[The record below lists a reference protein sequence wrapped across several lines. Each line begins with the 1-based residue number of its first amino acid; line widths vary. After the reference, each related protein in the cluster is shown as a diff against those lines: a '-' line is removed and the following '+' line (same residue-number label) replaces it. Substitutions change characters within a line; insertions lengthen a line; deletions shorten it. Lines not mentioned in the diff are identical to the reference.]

1 MDLEALVK
9 ANRAALVPAAEQ
21 LVKSDE
27 FTMGTPCALIAD
39 GAVNQVPL
47 SGLRNRLRCSLALAS
62 EPIERFLR
70 LKEAVGFD
78 AAFEAMSA
86 DDEVGEDFVAAWDAA
101 QSDLAAGALSTL
113 NDLVAMVEQA
123 KQGWEATPKKLLVV
137 AVEGK
142 AVASGLVPV
151 TAMGA

>member
-1 MDLEALVK
+1 MELDALIRK
-9 ANRAALVPAAEQ
+9 HRLALQPAAER
-21 LVKSDE
+21 LLRSDA
-27 FTMGTPCALIAD
+27 FTLGTPCVVITD
-39 GAVNQVPL
+39 GTVKQVPL
-47 SGLRNRLRCSLALAS
+47 SGLQNHLHCSVALAS

-70 LKEAVGFD
+70 LKEAVGFG

-86 DDEVGEDFVAAWDAA
+86 DDEVGAEFVAAWD
-101 QSDLAAGALSTL
+101 QSQKDLAGGALSTL

-123 KQGWEATPKKLLVV
+123 RKGWEATPRKLLLV

-151 TAMGA
+151 TAITA

>member
-1 MDLEALVK
+1 MDLDGLVK
-9 ANRAALVPAAEQ
+9 ANRLALVPSAER
-21 LVKSDE
+21 LAKSDA
-27 FTMGTPCALIAD
+27 FTLGTPCAVIE
-39 GAVNQVPL
+39 GGTVTQMPL
-47 SGLRNRLRCSLALAS
+47 SALREQLQCSMALAA

-86 DDEVGEDFVAAWDAA
+86 DDEVGAEFVAAWD
-101 QSDLAAGALSTL
+101 QSQQDLAGGALGTL

-123 KQGWEATPKKLLVV
+123 RKGWEATPRKLLVV

-142 AVASGLVPV
+142 TVQSGLVPV
-151 TAMGA
+151 TVITA